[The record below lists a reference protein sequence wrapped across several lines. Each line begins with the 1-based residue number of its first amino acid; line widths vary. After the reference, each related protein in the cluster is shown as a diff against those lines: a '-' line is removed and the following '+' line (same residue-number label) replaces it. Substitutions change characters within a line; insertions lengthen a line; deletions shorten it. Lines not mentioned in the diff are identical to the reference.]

1 MKYAMRI
8 LLLLLVLSLCLAVA
22 GCKEDAVETAPT
34 TEPATDPATEPVET
48 EPIEEPPEETEEP
61 PYSIPAGIMK
71 PHANG
76 ANGNTG
82 IYFTMEPNDVPAD
95 STWKTEFRP
104 VTASAV
110 QLYRDGEVYNVANYM
125 TGMIVKYSDTD
136 YYLKTE
142 EWANRKYFPL
152 QSGDVLKIEG
162 DFSNATLDVRFTI
175 DTTYILYEEGLVFFG
190 TEYPDDSVGAKVIEV
205 GPFTEHPNGMN
216 PNGFYA
222 CAPENSAPATDWSVE
237 YKAVS
242 EDVIQLIRGGKTYN
256 VGNPAAGRLI
266 KYNDTDYF
274 IKMEQWII
282 KDLYPLQDGDIVKIE
297 GNFANSATGILMKVK
312 RTYIA
317 VNQGMV
323 AYSSDY
329 PTELPTAN
337 LVDAGVMSKHPEKGW
352 TSTAA
357 EAGRLYFSMESN
369 DAPYSDGGVRFT
381 PRAETN
387 VKLIR
392 DGVTY
397 TVGHTARETI
407 VKISDTGY
415 IFEFWVL
422 ADHKPVRDGDILVV
436 EGEFINSDTR
446 TILKIDKTYVAMN
459 EGLAAFSTTYPTEM
473 PKANVVDAGVM
484 EKHPEK
490 GWTSSKED
498 AGRLYFTMAPNDAPY
513 DANGVRYV
521 PNEEA
526 CVKLIR
532 DGVTYTVGHKARE
545 TIVKL
550 NETDYIF
557 EFWVLADHKPV
568 RDGDILLVEG
578 KFTNAASG
586 TVLNISKTYVA
597 MNEGLAAFSTE
608 YPTEMPKSNVIEAG
622 VMQKHPTKGWTS
634 STADPG
640 RLYFTMAENDAP
652 YDASGVRYVP
662 NEEACVKLIRDGVTY
677 TVGHKARE
685 TIVKLNATDYIFEF
699 WVLADHKPVKDGDIL
714 IVEGKFT
721 NAASGTVINISKTY
735 VAMNAGMAEFSTE
748 YPEGPVG
755 PEMIQ
760 GGTLQTHPEGW
771 VQGENGGMYFRLNN
785 NDAPF
790 DSEWSLLY
798 SPTSAGNVKLIRDGI
813 TYEVANP
820 AAEMITK
827 YRENDYYLAFWPIP
841 QKPIVDGDILVIEGS
856 FVNVANN
863 VAIEIEKSYVVFEN
877 GQATIVDSL
886 TTEINAGY
894 MQTHPNGW
902 NSSSNDGLYF
912 KLSANDVPYD
922 GWNVEYEPA
931 SAASIQLVRGGQ
943 TYNIGQPG
951 KGTIVKY
958 NNTDYY
964 LKLAK
969 WTIGDYF
976 PILPG
981 DELIVE
987 GKFKNADHDVMFSI
1001 SRSVIT
1007 VGADYSL
1014 SFRAEEPVDLTIQAG
1029 MMSNHP
1035 NGWNTT
1041 NNTGL
1046 YFSMQSNDIPFSD
1059 DWKTY
1064 YYPTAAENIQLIR
1077 DGQTV
1082 NVAKT
1087 DREYIVKY
1095 QDTGYYLKLD
1105 KWCIGD
1111 YYPLAPGDVLI
1122 VEGKFENAVSGVVF
1136 NIDKTYI
1143 TVGEGYV
1150 LTFSQEKPDVDKP
1163 EDTTN
1168 HGPMYANSDNGWTA
1182 TGGLYFTMQA
1192 NDLTYTTDFTTRFT
1206 PVSESCVKLIRGGQ
1220 TYNVAHT
1227 LRETICKYSETN
1239 YYYEFWTLDT
1249 YKPVVAGDI
1258 LIVEGDFINKAN
1270 GEILSIAKTTITFN
1284 ADGTATFESEQPDTP
1299 DVPDVPA
1306 GNPMAAHSV
1315 NGWTATG
1322 GLYFTMAANDAP
1334 YDGWNT
1340 RYTPT
1345 AATNVKLIRGGMTYD
1360 VGHTARE
1367 TIVKYSD
1374 TEYYYEFWT
1383 LDTYKPVLAGD
1394 ILVVEGDFVNTAS
1407 GATLTVAKTTITF
1420 NADGTATFVSEGGQT
1435 PEQPDEPQPEEAGL
1449 PMLPWDEKA
1458 WNTDANNGFWF
1469 TMAEN
1474 DIPADETWVLEY
1486 TPVTEDAIKLV
1497 RNGETVNIAIPGRGT
1512 LIKAN
1517 DAEYYLKL
1525 DWNIGDYSGKITVGD
1540 KLIVEGNFT
1549 NADNGVTFQVAKTT
1563 ITIGADYVLTFESE
1577 EAEEG
1582 VLNVGSM
1589 SENSSGI
1596 SDNIIYFSLA
1606 DNDLPYNLTKSDF
1619 RPASADT
1626 IQLIRDGQT
1635 YDVAD
1640 PSAKTIVKQ
1649 SAAKYRLLRGALTM
1663 DLQAGDILVV
1673 DGIFTG
1679 GNTNED
1685 TVYTIRI
1692 ARTYIFI
1699 GDGTVRFST
1708 ELSDEE

>member
-1 MKYAMRI
+1 MRI
-8 LLLLLVLSLCLAVA
+8 LLLLLALSLSLLVT
-22 GCKEDAVETAPT
+22 GCRKETVEETVPPSTEPT
-34 TEPATDPATEPVET
+34 TVPVTEP
-48 EPIEEPPEETEEP
+48 EEPEEPEETIEE
-61 PYSIPAGIMK
+61 PYSIPVGAMK
-71 PHANG
+71 PHPNG

-82 IYFTMEPNDVPAD
+82 IYFKLEPNEVPAD
-95 STWKTEFRP
+95 NTWATEFRP
-104 VTASAV
+104 RNASVV
-110 QLYRDGEVYNVANYM
+110 QLYRDGEVYDVANPM
-125 TGMIVKYSDTD
+125 TGMIVKYSETD

-162 DFSNATLDVRFTI
+162 DFKNATLDISFRI
-175 DTTYILYEEGLVFFG
+175 DTTYILFDEGLVFFG
-190 TEYPDDSVGAKVIEV
+190 TEYPDESVGAKVIEV

-222 CAPENSAPATDWSVE
+222 CAPGNSAPVTDWSVE
-237 YKAVS
+237 YKAVT
-242 EDVIQLIRGGKTYN
+242 EDAIQLIRGGQTYN

-266 KYNDTDYF
+266 KYKDNEYF

-297 GNFANSATGILMKVK
+297 GNFANSATGILLKVK
-312 RTYIA
+312 RTYVA
-317 VNQGMV
+317 VNQGMI
-323 AYSSDY
+323 AYSSNY
-329 PTELPTAN
+329 PTKFPTATVVN
-337 LVDAGVMSKHPEKGW
+337 AGVMSKHPDKGW

-357 EAGRLYFSMESN
+357 DAGRLYFTLEAN
-369 DAPYSDGGVRFT
+369 DIPYGEEGIRFT
-381 PRAETN
+381 PRAEAN

-392 DGVTY
+392 NGVTY

-407 VKISDTGY
+407 VKVSDTGY

-422 ADHKPVRDGDILVV
+422 ADHKPVRDGDILLV
-436 EGEFINSDTR
+436 EGEFINSATR
-446 TILKIDKTYVAMN
+446 TILKISKTYVAMN

-521 PNEEA
+521 PNEEVN
-526 CVKLIR
+526 VKLIR

-550 NETDYIF
+550 NATDYIF

-568 RDGDILLVEG
+568 QDGDILIVEG

-608 YPTEMPKSNVIEAG
+608 YPTEMPKSNVVEAG

-755 PEMIQ
+755 PEKIQ

-827 YRENDYYLAFWPIP
+827 YRENDYYLAFWPIK

-877 GQATIVDSL
+877 GQATIVESL
-886 TTEINAGY
+886 TTEINVGY
-894 MQTHPNGW
+894 MQEHSNGW

-931 SAASIQLVRGGQ
+931 SSAAIQLVRDGQ

-958 NNTDYY
+958 GSTEYY
-964 LKLAK
+964 LKLSA

-976 PILPG
+976 PIQPG

-987 GKFKNADHDVMFSI
+987 GKFKNADHDVVFSI

-1007 VGADYSL
+1007 VGEDYSL
-1014 SFRAEEPVDLTIQAG
+1014 SFRAEEPVDPTIQAG

-1046 YFSMQSNDIPFSD
+1046 YFSMQSNDVPFSD
-1059 DWKTY
+1059 DWKTF
-1064 YYPTAAENIQLIR
+1064 YYPTTAENIKLIR

-1095 QDTGYYLKLD
+1095 QDTGYYLKLE
-1105 KWCIGD
+1105 KWTIGD
-1111 YYPLAPGDVLI
+1111 YAPIVPGDVLI

-1150 LTFSQEKPDVDKP
+1150 LTFSETAP
-1163 EDTTN
+1163 EEDGDTTIKLAGIKPHDNGFNTSGMDGLYFTADANTAPYEGWNIEYTPVAAANYKLVRGDQTYEIGIPGRGTLVKFSDTAYYLKFGWCVGDYANTITVGDKLIMEGQWRQNTGGNAVIQIPKTVITIGDGYTLTFETEDAEEPEPTAN
-1168 HGPMYANSDNGWTA
+1168 HGPMAANSENGWTA
-1182 TGGLYFTMQA
+1182 TGGVYFTMKE
-1192 NDLTYTTDFTTRFT
+1192 NDLPYNADCTIRYT
-1206 PVSESCVKLIRGGQ
+1206 PVSESCVKLVRGGQ
-1220 TYNVAHT
+1220 TYHVAHT
-1227 LRETICKYSETN
+1227 LRETICKFSETD

-1258 LIVEGDFINKAN
+1258 LIVEGDFINKSS

-1284 ADGTATFESEQPDTP
+1284 EDGTATFESDAVQPEEPTEPSEPEDTTNHG
-1299 DVPDVPA
+1299 A
-1306 GNPMAAHSV
+1306 MYASST
-1315 NGWTATG
+1315 NGWTPTG
-1322 GLYFTMAANDAP
+1322 GVYFTMKENDLP
-1334 YDGWNT
+1334 YNADCT
-1340 RYTPT
+1340 IRYTPVSESC
-1345 AATNVKLIRGGMTYD
+1345 VKLVRGGQTYH
-1360 VGHTARE
+1360 VAHTLRE
-1367 TIVKYSD
+1367 TICKFSETD
-1374 TEYYYEFWT
+1374 YYYEFWT
-1383 LDTYKPVLAGD
+1383 LDTYKPVVAGD
-1394 ILVVEGDFVNTAS
+1394 ILIVEGDFINKSS
-1407 GATLTVAKTTITF
+1407 GEILSIAKTTITF
-1420 NADGTATFVSEGGQT
+1420 NEDGTATF
-1435 PEQPDEPQPEEAGL
+1435 
-1449 PMLPWDEKA
+1449 
-1458 WNTDANNGFWF
+1458 
-1469 TMAEN
+1469 
-1474 DIPADETWVLEY
+1474 
-1486 TPVTEDAIKLV
+1486 
-1497 RNGETVNIAIPGRGT
+1497 
-1512 LIKAN
+1512 
-1517 DAEYYLKL
+1517 
-1525 DWNIGDYSGKITVGD
+1525 
-1540 KLIVEGNFT
+1540 
-1549 NADNGVTFQVAKTT
+1549 
-1563 ITIGADYVLTFESE
+1563 ESE
-1577 EAEEG
+1577 EVEEEEEG
-1582 VLNVGSM
+1582 VLNVGPM
-1589 SENSSGI
+1589 TENSSGL
-1596 SDNIIYFSLA
+1596 SDNILYFTLA
-1606 DNDLPYNLTKSDF
+1606 ENELPSGLTKSDF
-1619 RPASADT
+1619 RPVSADA
-1626 IQLIRDGQT
+1626 IRLIRDGVM
-1635 YDVAD
+1635 YNVAN
-1640 PSAKTIVKQ
+1640 PGEKTIVKQ
-1649 SAAKYRLLRGALTM
+1649 TASKYRLLRSSLTM
-1663 DLQAGDILVV
+1663 ELQPGDILIV
-1673 DGIFTG
+1673 DGKFTG
-1679 GNTNED
+1679 GNTGAAE
-1685 TVYTIRI
+1685 VYTIAI
-1692 ARTYIFI
+1692 QKTYIVI
-1699 GDGTVRFST
+1699 GNGTAVFST
-1708 ELSDEE
+1708 EPPADE

>member
-1 MKYAMRI
+1 MKNAMRI
-8 LLLLLVLSLCLAVA
+8 LLLLLALSLCLMVA
-22 GCKEDAVETAPT
+22 GCKDKSVEETVPT
-34 TEPATDPATEPVET
+34 GTEPVTVPVT
-48 EPIEEPPEETEEP
+48 EPEEEEEEEEFIEEI
-61 PYSIPAGIMK
+61 YSIPVGAMQ
-71 PHANG
+71 PHPNG

-82 IYFTMEPNDVPAD
+82 IYFKLEPNEVPAD
-95 STWKTEFRP
+95 NTWATEFRP
-104 VTASAV
+104 RNASVV
-110 QLYRDGEVYNVANYM
+110 QLYRDGEVYDVANPM
-125 TGMIVKYSDTD
+125 TGMIVKYSETD

-162 DFSNATLDVRFTI
+162 DFKNATLDISFRI
-175 DTTYILYEEGLVFFG
+175 DTTYILFDEGLVFFG
-190 TEYPDDSVGAKVIEV
+190 TEYPDESVGAKVINV

-222 CAPENSAPATDWSVE
+222 CAPGNSAPVTDWSVE
-237 YKAVS
+237 YKAVT
-242 EDVIQLIRGGKTYN
+242 EDAIQLIRGGQTYN

-266 KYNDTDYF
+266 KYKDNEYF

-282 KDLYPLQDGDIVKIE
+282 KDLYPLQDGDSVKIE

-312 RTYIA
+312 RTYVA
-317 VNQGMV
+317 VNQGMI
-323 AYSSDY
+323 AYSSNY
-329 PTELPTAN
+329 PTKFPTATVVN
-337 LVDAGVMSKHPEKGW
+337 AGVMSKHPDKGW

-357 EAGRLYFSMESN
+357 EAGRLYFTLEPN
-369 DAPYSDGGVRFT
+369 DIPYGDDGIRFT
-381 PRAETN
+381 PRAEAN

-392 DGVTY
+392 NGVTY

-407 VKISDTGY
+407 VKVSDTGY

-422 ADHKPVRDGDILVV
+422 ADHKPVRDGDILLV
-436 EGEFINSDTR
+436 EGEFINSATR
-446 TILKIDKTYVAMN
+446 TILKISKTYVAMN

-498 AGRLYFTMAPNDAPY
+498 AGRLYFTMAP
-513 DANGVRYV
+513 
-521 PNEEA
+521 
-526 CVKLIR
+526 
-532 DGVTYTVGHKARE
+532 
-545 TIVKL
+545 
-550 NETDYIF
+550 
-557 EFWVLADHKPV
+557 
-568 RDGDILLVEG
+568 
-578 KFTNAASG
+578 
-586 TVLNISKTYVA
+586 
-597 MNEGLAAFSTE
+597 
-608 YPTEMPKSNVIEAG
+608 
-622 VMQKHPTKGWTS
+622 
-634 STADPG
+634 
-640 RLYFTMAENDAP
+640 NDAP

-755 PEMIQ
+755 PEKIQ

-827 YRENDYYLAFWPIP
+827 YRENDYYLAFWPIK

-856 FVNVANN
+856 FVNFANN

-877 GQATIVDSL
+877 GKATIVESL
-886 TTEINAGY
+886 TTEINVGY
-894 MQTHPNGW
+894 MQEHSNGW

-931 SAASIQLVRGGQ
+931 SSAAIQLVRDGQ

-958 NNTDYY
+958 GSTEYY
-964 LKLAK
+964 LKLSA

-976 PILPG
+976 PIQPG

-987 GKFKNADHDVMFSI
+987 GKFKNADNGVVFSI

-1007 VGADYSL
+1007 VGEDYSL
-1014 SFRAEEPVDLTIQAG
+1014 SFRAEEPVDPTIQAG

-1046 YFSMQSNDIPFSD
+1046 YFSMQSNDVPFSD
-1059 DWKTY
+1059 DWKTF
-1064 YYPTAAENIQLIR
+1064 YYPTTAENIKLIR
-1077 DGQTV
+1077 DGHTV

-1095 QDTGYYLKLD
+1095 QDTGYYLKLE
-1105 KWCIGD
+1105 KWTIGD
-1111 YYPLAPGDVLI
+1111 YAPIVPGDVLI
-1122 VEGKFENAVSGVVF
+1122 VEGKFENPISGVIF

-1143 TVGEGYV
+1143 TVGEGYL
-1150 LTFSQEKPDVDKP
+1150 LTFSDTAPEEEPGEDKSIVLRGIKPHENGFNTSSMDGLYFNADANTAPYEGWNIEYTPVAATNYKLVRGDKTYEIGIPGRGTLVKFSDTAYYLKFGWCVGDYANTITVGDKLIMEGQWRQNTGGNAVIQIPKTVITIGEGYTLTFETEDAEEP
-1163 EDTTN
+1163 EPAVN
-1168 HGPMYANSDNGWTA
+1168 HGPMAANRENGWTP
-1182 TGGLYFTMQA
+1182 TGGLYFTMKA
-1192 NDLTYTTDFTTRFT
+1192 NDLPYDGWNVRYTPTA
-1206 PVSESCVKLIRGGQ
+1206 EGNVKLIRNGQ

-1258 LIVEGDFINKAN
+1258 LIVEGDFVNKAS
-1270 GEILSIAKTTITFN
+1270 GDILTIAKTTITFN
-1284 ADGTATFESEQPDTP
+1284 ADGTATFESEVEEPEGPEITEPEDTTNHG
-1299 DVPDVPA
+1299 A
-1306 GNPMAAHSV
+1306 MYANST

-1322 GLYFTMAANDAP
+1322 GLYFTMQANDLT
-1334 YDGWNT
+1334 YTTDFTT
-1340 RYTPT
+1340 RFTPVSESC
-1345 AATNVKLIRGGMTYD
+1345 VKLVRGGQTYN
-1360 VGHTARE
+1360 VAHTLRE
-1367 TIVKYSD
+1367 TICKFSETD
-1374 TEYYYEFWT
+1374 YYYEFWT
-1383 LDTYKPVLAGD
+1383 LDTYKPVVAGD
-1394 ILVVEGDFVNTAS
+1394 ILIVEGDFINKSS
-1407 GATLTVAKTTITF
+1407 GEILSIALTTITF
-1420 NADGTATFVSEGGQT
+1420 NEDGTATF
-1435 PEQPDEPQPEEAGL
+1435 
-1449 PMLPWDEKA
+1449 
-1458 WNTDANNGFWF
+1458 
-1469 TMAEN
+1469 
-1474 DIPADETWVLEY
+1474 
-1486 TPVTEDAIKLV
+1486 
-1497 RNGETVNIAIPGRGT
+1497 
-1512 LIKAN
+1512 
-1517 DAEYYLKL
+1517 
-1525 DWNIGDYSGKITVGD
+1525 
-1540 KLIVEGNFT
+1540 
-1549 NADNGVTFQVAKTT
+1549 
-1563 ITIGADYVLTFESE
+1563 ESE
-1577 EAEEG
+1577 EVEEEEEG
-1582 VLNVGSM
+1582 VLNVGPM
-1589 SENSSGI
+1589 TENSSGL
-1596 SDNIIYFSLA
+1596 SDNILYFTLA
-1606 DNDLPYNLTKSDF
+1606 ENELPSGLTKSDF
-1619 RPASADT
+1619 RPVSADA
-1626 IQLIRDGQT
+1626 IRLIRDGVM
-1635 YDVAD
+1635 YNVAN
-1640 PSAKTIVKQ
+1640 PGEKTIVKQ
-1649 SAAKYRLLRGALTM
+1649 TASKYRLLRGALTM
-1663 DLQAGDILVV
+1663 ELQPGDILIV
-1673 DGIFTG
+1673 DGKFTG
-1679 GNTNED
+1679 GNTGAAE
-1685 TVYTIRI
+1685 VYTIAI
-1692 ARTYIFI
+1692 QKTYIVI
-1699 GDGTVRFST
+1699 GNGTAVFST
-1708 ELSDEE
+1708 EPPADE